1 MIDSELTIRKL
12 EIFLA
17 FMEKKNI
24 ARAAE
29 ALGISSVSVHRALHS
44 LEEVL
49 RCPLYASE
57 GRNLRPLPAAQTLAH
72 YAEEVLM
79 VTRRA
84 IEATRLA
91 AGYGS
96 GRMKLG
102 CLYSLTL
109 EIVPKLIMGL
119 KRRRPEMEIDLT
131 MNSNQNLLTRLDDG
145 QLDAA
150 LVSVTDK
157 KAELASFEVLP
168 LFADGIYFA
177 MPVSVPEPDGDFVD
191 LADFRHEKFVTLNE
205 GFATAESFR
214 QAFDVAGFRP
224 DVVTR
229 LNDIFSLMNLVQA
242 GIGCS
247 LVPKRVKKVFENS
260 VRLLPLAEKY
270 QTSQTV
276 ALVFPK
282 TRERDP
288 DMLALVAEARMI
300 ARQAEN

>member
-1 MIDSELTIRKL
+1 MKFFWLSWKRKTWH
-12 EIFLA
+12 
-17 FMEKKNI
+17 
-24 ARAAE
+24 ARAE
-29 ALGISSVSVHRALHS
+29 ALGLSSVSVHRALHS

-57 GRNLRPLPAAQTLAH
+57 GRNLRPLPAAHTLAH
-72 YAEEVLM
+72 YAGEVLM

-84 IEATRLA
+84 IEATRQA

-131 MNSNQNLLTRLDDG
+131 MNSNQNLLAGLDEG

-150 LVSVTDK
+150 LVSVSDA
-157 KAELASFEVLP
+157 KAELAGLDILP
-168 LFADGIYFA
+168 LFEDDIYFA
-177 MPVSVPEPDGDFVD
+177 MPVSATKPVTDTID
-191 LADFRHEKFVTLNE
+191 LADFANEKFVTLNE
-205 GFATAESFR
+205 GFATAQSFS
-214 QAFDVAGFRP
+214 QAFDVAGFKP
-224 DVVTR
+224 EVVTR

-242 GIGCS
+242 GVGCS

-260 VRLLPLAEKY
+260 VRLLPLEEKY

-300 ARQAEN
+300 TRQANDQS